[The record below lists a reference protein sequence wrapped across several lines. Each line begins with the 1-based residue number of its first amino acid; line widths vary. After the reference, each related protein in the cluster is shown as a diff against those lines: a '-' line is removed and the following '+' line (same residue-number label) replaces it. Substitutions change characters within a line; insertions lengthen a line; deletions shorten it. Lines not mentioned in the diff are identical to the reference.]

1 VISYRR
7 GRNAEKVKVKIPQGI
22 KSGTSL
28 RLKGKGKE
36 GNYGDNAGDL
46 YLKVNVI

>member
-7 GRNAEKVKVKIPQGI
+7 GTNTEKVKVKIPAGI

-28 RLKGKGKE
+28 RLKGKGNE
-36 GNYGDNAGDL
+36 GN
-46 YLKVNVI
+46 